1 MNMVT
6 TEYIH
11 KFIDHTIIKYVPEG
25 IDPILHVNA
34 RVEIRSVIMKLL
46 KQNQLPLKLSLIKL
60 VIIDYKEILHAKY
73 SVLN

>member
-1 MNMVT
+1 MIT

-25 IDPILHVNA
+25 IDPILHVNV

-46 KQNQLPLKLSLIKL
+46 KQNQLLLKLSLIKL
-60 VIIDYKEILHAKY
+60 IIIDYKEILYIKY

>member
-1 MNMVT
+1 MIT

-11 KFIDHTIIKYVPEG
+11 KFIDYTIIKYIPEG
-25 IDPILHVNA
+25 INPILHINA

-46 KQNQLPLKLSLIKL
+46 KNKQLPLKLSSIKL
-60 VIIDYKEILHAKY
+60 IIIDYKEILHAKY

>member
-1 MNMVT
+1 MIT

-11 KFIDHTIIKYVPEG
+11 KFIDHTIIKHVPEG

-46 KQNQLPLKLSLIKL
+46 K
-60 VIIDYKEILHAKY
+60 ILNMIAVYNH
-73 SVLN
+73 